1 MVEGIDTSSWPIWL
15 IIVVMVLNLLKSP
28 IAKLFPDWFGFLTVQ
43 ANTRSRI
50 EEIEAEGNRQD
61 DVVLWEAMVRL
72 QTEALRQNEKLLD
85 FIIHQLDARI
95 SDLAALIKDELG
107 AVRQELTD
115 ISQRWLAAM
124 QQTSQS
130 SAYMQLL
137 RTEIVRLVDK
147 MEEIE
152 RQILRLAGD
161 EEE

>member
-1 MVEGIDTSSWPIWL
+1 MIFIL
-15 IIVVMVLNLLKSP
+15 FKSP
-28 IAKLFPDWFGFLTVQ
+28 IAKLFPAWFGFLTVQ
-43 ANTRSRI
+43 ADTRSRI

-107 AVRQELTD
+107 TIRQELTD

-130 SAYMQLL
+130 SAHTQLL
-137 RTEIVRLVDK
+137 KVEIVRLVDK
-147 MEEIE
+147 MEEVE